1 MQLIDGNGSKLE
13 DTYQL
18 KIGIRSLSWDQ
29 SMQNTILIN
38 GKPLYI
44 RGFGRHEDAD
54 VMQNIKLANKN
65 KAIWIFRSGEE
76 DWI

>member
-1 MQLIDGNGSKLE
+1 VQLIDGNTREVADYYS
-13 DTYQL
+13 L

-29 SMQNTILIN
+29 AMQNSILIN

-54 VMQNIKLANKN
+54 VKLILNGHCIQVDFSTK
-65 KAIWIFRSGEE
+65 
-76 DWI
+76 

>member
-1 MQLIDGNGSKLE
+1 MIDGHGSSEVLE
-13 DTYQL
+13 DTYEL
-18 KIGIRSLSWDQ
+18 NIGIRSLSWDQ

-54 VMQNIKLANKN
+54 VI
-65 KAIWIFRSGEE
+65 
-76 DWI
+76 